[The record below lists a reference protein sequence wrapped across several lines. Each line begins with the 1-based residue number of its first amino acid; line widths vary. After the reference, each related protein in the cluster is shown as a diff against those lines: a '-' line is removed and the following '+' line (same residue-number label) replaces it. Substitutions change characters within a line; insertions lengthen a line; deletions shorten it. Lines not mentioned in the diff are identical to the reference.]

1 MPTYVVLCCE
11 VFKFVFTS
19 AEIFSLA
26 LLWEVTSSPNILD
39 FLFGVL
45 KLIEPSPSGPGES
58 LSKNVLESS
67 LGHGLLEVGV
77 LGLVPLLFGRTG
89 DLSTVCGHFP
99 LAISLLLYMVQIL
112 FNKQR

>member
-1 MPTYVVLCCE
+1 MPTYGILCCE

-45 KLIEPSPSGPGES
+45 KLIELSPSGPGES

-77 LGLVPLLFGRTG
+77 LGLGG
-89 DLSTVCGHFP
+89 DSSTVCGHFP
-99 LAISLLLYMVQIL
+99 LAISLLLCMVQIL